1 MSPLSKY
8 LLGNEIAGNTRTN
21 IIWKEFPFIACN
33 FFTHN
38 RARAWCSTIGV
49 PYYRF
54 NPQLSEDIAMDEKD
68 DQKLINML
76 WHTKAYMHTNRNKI
90 IEMINFLK

>member
-1 MSPLSKY
+1 
-8 LLGNEIAGNTRTN
+8 LLGNLLVDQATCSDGRVVD
-21 IIWKEFPFIACN
+21 
-33 FFTHN
+33 
-38 RARAWCSTIGV
+38 RARAWCSTIGI
-49 PYYRF
+49 PYFRF

-76 WHTKAYMHTNRNKI
+76 WHTKAYMHANRNKI